1 MSKLSKWS
9 KSSKPTRTH
18 VLSLLALVPVLAAHA
33 QYVGK
38 VEQGGEKK
46 PVLRATAVYEYTG
59 SITKPNASRL
69 VPVVVWDGEHYEPG
83 GLYLAKP
90 EPLAVAP
97 GTQYL
102 LQQSGIPAG
111 IFDVSSA
118 GQLGSFW
125 VGLGRVRPEAPA
137 LPPAKLK
144 ASKTLPVLTGSSGKG
159 KVEKVDDGSGPV
171 LHRKAGSEGEPAPGG
186 ANAGGGTADKTAGT
200 APNSGAGSAPGADP
214 DRPTLHRRDPETGG
228 SGNGS
233 ANGSAG
239 GPANGSASG
248 STNGS
253 TNGSAE
259 ASSGSSSPA
268 PDPDRPTLHR
278 KDTANGAD
286 TPGAPDPDRPT
297 LHRHADSTV
306 ATTTAP
312 DPDRP
317 HLRYGQVQEEA
328 RVLPVEL
335 KDIVGSA
342 PAASDS
348 ASTAPAPVKIGQVV
362 AISDTEFDD
371 AHPFAYTWP
380 SPAAQTAAQT
390 ALHGLALGALNKA
403 AQATFG
409 PAAQSDA
416 ALRKAAATNAASFG
430 PGTKAVH
437 KRMTSPAAAG
447 SSTDPLLDPQFQAY
461 ELSYGGGTTYVYTA
475 HTASTGHDRRYVT
488 IIAQADFYGKPQVVF
503 SQTTQGD
510 TLHETPALHLI
521 DAADVTGNHRAE
533 LLFDE
538 QVTEPTLASAGGS
551 VPPGRN
557 FALFSVAGGQATEV
571 YTSWNPNAAP

>member
-1 MSKLSKWS
+1 MC
-9 KSSKPTRTH
+9 KPNKRTCINFFA
-18 VLSLLALVPVLAAHA
+18 SLALVPALAAPA

-38 VEQGGEKK
+38 VEQGAPKK

-59 SITKPNASRL
+59 SMTKPNASRL
-69 VPVVVWDGEHYEPG
+69 VPVVVWDGERYEPG

-102 LQQSGIPAG
+102 LQQSGVPAG
-111 IFDVSSA
+111 IFDISSA

-125 VGLGRVRPEAPA
+125 VGLGRVRPEAPP
-137 LPPAKLK
+137 LSPAKLK
-144 ASKTLPVLTGSSGKG
+144 ASKTLPVLTGGSGKG
-159 KVEKVDDGSGPV
+159 KAEKVDDGNGPV
-171 LHRKAGSEGEPAPGG
+171 LHRKAGSEGEAAPGG
-186 ANAGGGTADKTAGT
+186 ASSGSGPADKTADT
-200 APNSGAGSAPGADP
+200 KSPSAPNADP

-228 SGNGS
+228 SGSGS
-233 ANGSAG
+233 T
-239 GPANGSASG
+239 SG

-253 TNGSAE
+253 TE
-259 ASSGSSSPA
+259 ASSGSSSSA
-268 PDPDRPTLHR
+268 PDPDRPTLYR
-278 KDTANGAD
+278 KDTASASG
-286 TPGAPDPDRPT
+286 TSSAPDPDRPT

-317 HLRYGQVQEEA
+317 HLRYGQTQDDT

-335 KDIVGSA
+335 KDTAV
-342 PAASDS
+342 S
-348 ASTAPAPVKIGQVV
+348 ASTAPGSASAPATPVKIGQVV

-380 SPAAQTAAQT
+380 SPAAQSTAQT
-390 ALHGLALGALNKA
+390 AMHGLALTALNKA

-409 PAAQSDA
+409 PAAQNDA
-416 ALRKAAATNAASFG
+416 ALRKAAAAANAGFG
-430 PGTKAVH
+430 PSTKAVH
-437 KRMTSPAAAG
+437 NRTTNPGNSPV
-447 SSTDPLLDPQFQAY
+447 DPLLDPQFQAY

-475 HTASTGHDRRYVT
+475 HTAPMGHDRRYVT
-488 IIAQADFYGKPQVVF
+488 VIAQSDFYGRPQVVF
-503 SQTTQGD
+503 SQTTRGD
-510 TLHETPALHLI
+510 TLTETPALHLI
-521 DAADVTGNHRAE
+521 DAADVTGTHRAE

-538 QVTEPTLASAGGS
+538 QVTEPTLASASGS
-551 VPPGRN
+551 TPPSRN

-571 YTSWNPNAAP
+571 YTSWSPNAAP